1 METHDELEERIRRE
15 RQVAARLRLA
25 TERLEEAQRERIW
38 AIVEAHQSGL
48 SVRQIAAATGLSSSR
63 VHQLLGSDEAR
74 EIPRWLSR
82 QRRQDCPSQPD
93 MLACLAGELEALR
106 RCREWLERLERG
118 EPVVVNLRPETD
130 PETEYVAFDRPRVL
144 RVLTRIIA
152 DLDELAAYPPIAAEE
167 RTEGKNTETRRAR
180 HRRRLAEPDPPPKR
194 MTVQEERAALWDA
207 LGRPPL
213 KRRG

>member
-1 METHDELEERIRRE
+1 METLDEFGERIRRE
-15 RQVAARLRLA
+15 RQVADRLRLA
-25 TERLEEAQRERIW
+25 TERLDDAQRERIW

-74 EIPRWLSR
+74 EIPRWLSQ
-82 QRRQDCPSQPD
+82 QRGRDRPSPPEVPAR
-93 MLACLAGELEALR
+93 LTGELEALR
-106 RCREWLERLERG
+106 RCREWLERLDRG
-118 EPVVVNLRPETD
+118 ETVVVNLRPETD

-144 RVLTRIIA
+144 RVLARIIA
-152 DLDELAAYPPIAAEE
+152 DLDELAGYPPIGAESQ
-167 RTEGKNTETRRAR
+167 EGKNAEARRAH

-207 LGRPPL
+207 LGRPPH
-213 KRRG
+213 KRGR